1 MISDD
6 ARKVLAVIWNMYRHE
21 WVNIIPDLPTICLRA
36 GRTERVVRDSLNELV
51 KAGYLDHK
59 DGKTLIIWSSP
70 LDREKNSRSYRKY

>member
-21 WVNIIPDLPTICLRA
+21 WVDIIPDLPTICLRA
-36 GRTERVVRDSLNELV
+36 GRSERVVRDALNELI
-51 KAGYLDHK
+51 KAEYLTHK

-70 LDREKNSRSYRKY
+70 LDRQKASRTPKY